1 MERNI
6 RKIGVV
12 NFVTLL
18 AAAVLSLA
26 LGRYAHSFAGQV
38 VAFFFGA
45 GVLTALVG
53 LFQMGLEEKERLERL
68 EFDELTREK
77 ASASLFNANE
87 ADAFPAQRARE
98 QFERWVL
105 PAFATLMVIGQAVA
119 VYFLWKWIASA
130 TVEPPNQP
138 LVALALFAVQ
148 ALVMFVVGKYSANLA
163 RLNGER
169 LVRPAASFL
178 VLGSYLSMA
187 VAVCVGLVYGGQT
200 RADWWAARV
209 VVVIIGLMSIEGVL
223 SLIFEIYRPRVR
235 GKQTRL
241 VYESRLIGLM
251 GQPEGILSTAA
262 TALDYQFGF
271 KVSETWF
278 YRFLQN
284 ALAWLVL
291 VQLGVLVLSSMVVF
305 IEPGEQGLIER
316 WGRPRGDHV
325 LNSGAHV
332 KLPWPIEKVYRFRTE
347 QIQTFTI
354 GIVKEG
360 EQEAGRPD
368 DGHGHEAAAAAPEK
382 KNEPEKPEVVLWTV
396 KHAKEEFNLLVA
408 SRDQGAG
415 GTNQGGVPA
424 DLLSVS
430 IPVQYQIKDVKSF
443 AYEHVD
449 AGQLLEKLATREVIR
464 YLVGVDIFEIMSVG
478 REKASQDLQ
487 RIIQQRADESKLG
500 VKILFVGLQ
509 DIHPPV
515 KVAPSFELVI
525 GTRQENE
532 SVVRRAEGYAARTLA
547 LADATAQK
555 TVNEAEAYRARKIAT
570 AQALAARFTN
580 QVAAFNASPSVFTN
594 RAYLM
599 AWARGATNTRKYV
612 IAATNTM
619 ESINFN
625 LEDRIRSELTEIKV
639 PTPK

>member
-12 NFVTLL
+12 NFLTLL
-18 AAAVLSLA
+18 TAGVLSLA
-26 LGRYAHSFAGQV
+26 LGRYALSFAGQV
-38 VAFFFGA
+38 VSLFFAA
-45 GVLTALVG
+45 GTLTALVG
-53 LFQMGLEEKERLERL
+53 LFQMGLEEKERLEKL

-77 ASASLFNANE
+77 ATASLFNAEE
-87 ADAFPAQRARE
+87 AEAFPARRARE
-98 QFERWVL
+98 QFEKWVL
-105 PAFATLMVIGQAVA
+105 PAFATLLLIGQGLG
-119 VYFLWKWIASA
+119 VYFLWQWLATA
-130 TVEPPNQP
+130 TVEPPHNAM
-138 LVALALFAVQ
+138 VALALFGVQ
-148 ALVMFVVGKYSANLA
+148 ALVLFVVGKYSANLA
-163 RLNGER
+163 RLEGER

-178 VLGSYLSMA
+178 VLGAYLSMA
-187 VAVCVGLVYGGQT
+187 VAVCVGLVYGGQP
-200 RADWWAARV
+200 RADWWMARV
-209 VVVIIGLMSIEGVL
+209 ALVIIGLMSLEAVL

-241 VYESRLIGLM
+241 VYESRLIGLL
-251 GQPEGILSTAA
+251 GQPEGILTTAA

-278 YRFLQN
+278 YRFLEK

-316 WGRPRGDHV
+316 WGRPRADQI
-325 LNSGAHV
+325 LNSGAHL
-332 KLPWPIEKVYRFRTE
+332 KMPWPIEKVYRFRTE
-347 QIQTFTI
+347 QIQSFTVGLI
-354 GIVKEG
+354 EEGKEG
-360 EQEAGRPD
+360 AAAAD
-368 DGHGHEAAAAAPEK
+368 DGHGHGASQSAAKTDDHAGG
-382 KNEPEKPEVVLWTV
+382 VVLWTV

-415 GTNQGGVPA
+415 STNQGGVPA

-430 IPVQYQIKDVKSF
+430 IPVQYQIKDVKAF
-443 AYEHVD
+443 AYEHVN
-449 AGQLLEKLATREVIR
+449 AGLLLEKIATREVIR
-464 YLVGVDIFEIMSVG
+464 YLVGVDIFDIMSTG
-478 REKASQDLQ
+478 RQKASEDLQ
-487 RIIQQRADESKLG
+487 KIIQQRADESKLG

-532 SVVRRAEGYAARTLA
+532 SAVRKAEGYAARTVA
-547 LADATAQK
+547 IAEATAQK
-555 TVNEAEAYRARKIAT
+555 KIHEAEAYRARKVAS
-570 AQALAARFTN
+570 AQAQAAQFTN

-594 RAYLM
+594 RAFLT
-599 AWARGATNTRKYV
+599 AWARGATNARKYF
-612 IAATNTM
+612 ASTNTL

-625 LEDRIRSELTEIKV
+625 LEDKVRTDLTEIKV
-639 PTPK
+639 PAPR